1 MRLEKELA
9 LIGCAN
15 EILLQGLKPY
25 INTEIVLQYIHT
37 MEIRSGYVLMPGFS
51 QDSLEW
57 LLSRHED
64 LFQHDLKRSD
74 EAGQE
79 TYRILFEGGRDEQAI
94 ERFVQKMIVA
104 LDPSVSYPL
113 YLLEDMRLL
122 PALQGAYT

>member
-15 EILLQGLKPY
+15 EILLQGLEPY
-25 INTEIVLQYIHT
+25 INTEIVLQYIRT